1 MVFSTVQ
8 LVIGISI
15 ITLIVAGIVF
25 IIQDTRAHRRRESA
39 YSRKSSRTISTFEHE
54 HEPA

>member
-8 LVIGISI
+8 LIIGISI
-15 ITLIVAGIVF
+15 VTLVLAGIVF
-25 IIQDTRAHRRRESA
+25 IIQDTRAHRRREDL
-39 YSRKSSRTISTFEHE
+39 YSRKKSPVSNLERE